1 VKQQHKTASISMNKL
16 LIGALFIAKLTI
28 KFITIYDALREIA
41 ESWTDT
47 GYRLGG
53 MVEWR

>member
-1 VKQQHKTASISMNKL
+1 M
-16 LIGALFIAKLTI
+16 GALFIVKLTI
-28 KFITIYDALREIA
+28 KFITNYDALREIA

-53 MVEWR
+53 MVEWRRARTCRWACVIAAR